1 MNEQIVAAAER
12 AIRGE
17 IPVPKSPGLCL
28 ALVRMIVE
36 NGCFG
41 GRWAFYERYLVTR
54 TSQGGSS
61 RSDWSPW
68 AADLEASMKQLGFQV
83 PLAERK
89 PGDLIFNHNAARPY
103 GHVGI
108 YLMSPS
114 GRELV
119 LENIRDEYRPH
130 SQHLG
135 RFLSLTPLEHFRRT
149 LLARLQPR

>member
-1 MNEQIVAAAER
+1 MNEQIVASALR

-41 GRWAFYERYLVTR
+41 GRWALYERYLVTR

-61 RSDWSPW
+61 RSDWTPW

-83 PLAERK
+83 PLAKRM
-89 PGDLIFNHNAARPY
+89 PGDLIFNHNAAKPY
-103 GHVGI
+103 GHVAI
-108 YLMSPS
+108 LVE
-114 GRELV
+114 RNLV
-119 LENIRDEYRPH
+119 LENIRDEYRPR
-130 SQHLG
+130 SKHLG
-135 RFLSLTPLEHFRRT
+135 RHLSLTPLQHFPKT